1 MRLGSFNFRNL
12 FIRHRNFLGEL
23 TEVRTDL
30 DKQDAEWHIVRGLAD
45 PSGVSLES
53 ANFPNHFLRHQD
65 FRLKLH
71 ERPAPNSPDDALFR
85 EDATFFREPGLAN
98 SNGMSFRSVNFPDRY
113 IRHRD
118 FHLFVEPKDSP
129 NLAADATFFE
139 SVLFDE
145 G

>member
-1 MRLGSFNFRNL
+1 M
-12 FIRHRNFLGEL
+12 
-23 TEVRTDL
+23 TTDL
-30 DKQDAEWHIVRGLAD
+30 DKRDAEWRIVRGLAD
-45 PSGVSLES
+45 PSGVSLAS
-53 ANFPNHFLRHQD
+53 VNFPNHFLRHQD

-71 ERPAPNSPDDALFR
+71 KRPAPNSPDDTLFR
-85 EDATFFREPGLAN
+85 KDATYLRERGLAD
-98 SNGMSFRSVNFPDRY
+98 SSGLSFRSFNFPDRY

-139 SVLFDE
+139 SVQIDE